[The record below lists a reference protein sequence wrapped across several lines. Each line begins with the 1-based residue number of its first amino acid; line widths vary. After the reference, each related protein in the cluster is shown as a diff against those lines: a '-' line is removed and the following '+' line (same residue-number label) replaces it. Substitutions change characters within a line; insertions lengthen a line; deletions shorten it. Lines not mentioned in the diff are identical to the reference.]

1 MRINI
6 INICLISAYNV
17 WHQLTQGH
25 NMTLWDLTQGTSAT
39 VSAFAASIEAGYR
52 TRLSELGFYPGE
64 SIACVMAPSLGAPKL
79 YRVNNT
85 VYSLDDST
93 ASMIEID

>member
-1 MRINI
+1 
-6 INICLISAYNV
+6 
-17 WHQLTQGH
+17 
-25 NMTLWDLTQGTSAT
+25 MTLWDLTQGTSAT
-39 VSAFAASIEAGYR
+39 VSAFSASIETSYR

-85 VYSLDDST
+85 VYSLDDSI

>member
-1 MRINI
+1 
-6 INICLISAYNV
+6 
-17 WHQLTQGH
+17 
-25 NMTLWDLTQGTSAT
+25 MTLWDLTQGTTAT
-39 VSAFAASIEAGYR
+39 VRAFAANMAASHR
-52 TRLSELGFYPGE
+52 TRLSDLGFYPGE
-64 SIACVMAPSLGAPKL
+64 LITCVMAPSLGAPKL